1 MILRPGILQ
10 TILFRSPKRVREFA
24 YLFGVCCS
32 RERDAKRNA
41 STLGVLAQNRS
52 VIHRANGVS
61 IGIEAAGRDSVYR
74 SAWLRCHPETL
85 PVLLRSRAVLPYRA
99 VRKHLGA

>member
-1 MILRPGILQ
+1 MIMRPGSLQ
-10 TILFRSPKRVREFA
+10 TILLRSPKRVREFA

-52 VIHRANGVS
+52 VIRRANGVS
-61 IGIEAAGRDSVYR
+61 IGIEATRRCSVGLGDQTGRLSSPCRQV
-74 SAWLRCHPETL
+74 WNWCHTILAAKKIPE
-85 PVLLRSRAVLPYRA
+85 
-99 VRKHLGA
+99 